1 MLKKLAD
8 DTKFDQKMLN
18 KSDKNILQNC
28 HNTLCDGMMFN
39 VDKCK
44 VIHTGNRNPGY
55 KYTMNNQTLSQIDE
69 EKDIGVTMHVNLKP
83 SVHCNQ
89 SAQKAFLKNF
99 TIETK

>member
-1 MLKKLAD
+1 VLKKLAD
-8 DTKFDQKMLN
+8 DTKFDQKMVN

-39 VDKCK
+39 V
-44 VIHTGNRNPGY
+44 
-55 KYTMNNQTLSQIDE
+55 
-69 EKDIGVTMHVNLKP
+69 TMHVNLKL